1 MSAEARE
8 DADRVAELERRIDEL
23 DSLDESAFGAFT
35 PWDWLACTVFAVV
48 LPALALWWFAG

>member
-1 MSAEARE
+1 VSAEARE

-35 PWDWLACTVFAVV
+35 AWDWLACTVFAVV